1 MIRKEFER
9 CTPES
14 VGIPSQAIMRF
25 LDRLEYGGF
34 TEMHGLMILRHDK
47 VCAEGWWAPYAPE
60 LHHALHSLSKT

>member
-34 TEMHGLMILRHDK
+34 TEMHCTTR
-47 VCAEGWWAPYAPE
+47 CTP
-60 LHHALHSLSKT
+60 